1 MITPNNCTLTDISIA
16 SNAELI
22 EAYSSSM
29 FDFDDNQYDMIVE
42 EMEARGILEI

>member
-1 MITPNNCTLTDISIA
+1 MITPNNCTLTDIAIA

-22 EAYSSSM
+22 EAYSSPM